1 MSAVVPQQQQ
11 QPQPRTIARPSMI
24 VGIWERVKLAR
35 ETLGG
40 RFTFSVTLLLAII
53 AFGVLGPIVLE
64 GRENPIKIVGGL
76 YDPPSRDVWLGT
88 DNFGRDVFTQL
99 MYGIRTSLLI
109 GLIAG
114 AIATSI
120 GVVFGTIAGFRGGF
134 VEEALMG
141 ITNIFLTVPSIV
153 VLILLSIAIG
163 TRSITTMAMI
173 IGVTSWPW
181 TARAVRAQAA
191 SIRTREHV
199 EVARMCGA
207 GTFSLIVWEVVPF
220 MLSYVF
226 LAFVLQMASGIL
238 QEAALSLLGLGPGK
252 GTISLGIMLY
262 WSLLWESVRT
272 GAWWAFVPPTVF
284 LTVIAFSL
292 LLLQSSMDEVFN
304 PRLRRR

>member
-1 MSAVVPQQQQ
+1 MSAVIPQQ
-11 QPQPRTIARPSMI
+11 QPQPRTLARPSML
-24 VGIWERVKLAR
+24 GGMGERLKLAR

-53 AFGVLGPIVLE
+53 AFGVFGPIVLSD
-64 GRENPIKIVGGL
+64 RENPIKIVGGL
-76 YDPPSRDVWLGT
+76 YDPPSRVVWLGT

-114 AIATSI
+114 AVATSI
-120 GVVFGTIAGFRGGF
+120 GVVFGTVAGFRGGLI
-134 VEEALMG
+134 EEILMG

-173 IGVTSWPW
+173 IGITSWPW
-181 TARAVRAQAA
+181 TARAIRAQAA

-226 LAFVLQMASGIL
+226 LALVLQMASGIL
-238 QEAALSLLGLGPGK
+238 QEAALSLLGLGPGG

-272 GAWWAFVPPTVF
+272 GAWWAFVPPTAF